1 MYIVERDEDLRWIL
15 GSAYTVAVL
24 GAHPDPKRP
33 AHYVPAYLREHGYR
47 VLPVNPKY
55 AGRELFGKRVRA
67 RLDEIDEP
75 VDVVDVFRAADKLEG
90 HLDEILAM
98 EPPPGVVWLQLGI
111 KNDAFAERLTDAGI
125 TVVQDRCMLEEHR
138 RLM

>member
-1 MYIVERDEDLRWIL
+1 MHIVERDEDLRWIL

-24 GAHPDPKRP
+24 GAHPEPERP

-47 VLPVNPKY
+47 VLPVNPRY
-55 AGRELFGKRVRA
+55 AGQELFGEPVRA
-67 RLDEIDEP
+67 RLDEIGEP
-75 VDVVDVFRAADKLEG
+75 VDVVDVFRAASRLED
-90 HLDEILAM
+90 HLEEILGM

-111 KNDAFAERLTDAGI
+111 QNDTFAERLTDAGI
-125 TVVQDRCMLEEHR
+125 TVVQDRCMLAEHR

>member
-1 MYIVERDEDLRWIL
+1 MHVVERDEDLRWIL
-15 GSAYTVAVL
+15 GSAYTVAAL

-47 VLPVNPKY
+47 VLPVNPGY
-55 AGRELFGKRVRA
+55 AGEELFGEVVRA

-75 VDVVDVFRAADKLEG
+75 VDVVDVFRGEDKLMD
-90 HLDEILAM
+90 HLEEILAM
-98 EPPPGVVWLQLGI
+98 NPPPAVVWLQKGI
-111 KNDAFAERLTDAGI
+111 RNDEFAKALTDAGI
-125 TVVQDRCMLEEHR
+125 TVVQNRCMLEEHR

>member
-1 MYIVERDEDLRWIL
+1 MHIVERDEDLRWIL
-15 GSAYTVAVL
+15 GSAYAVAVL

-33 AHYVPAYLREHGYR
+33 AHYVPAYLKKHGYR
-47 VLPVNPKY
+47 VLPVNPGY
-55 AGRELFGKRVRA
+55 AGQELFGERVRA

-75 VDVVDVFRAADKLEG
+75 VDVVDVFRGSDKLMD
-90 HLDEILAM
+90 HLEEILAM
-98 EPPPGVVWLQLGI
+98 NPPPGVVWLQQGI
-111 KNDAFAERLTDAGI
+111 KNDAFAKELTDAGI

>member
-1 MYIVERDEDLRWIL
+1 MHIVERDEDLRWIL
-15 GSAYTVAVL
+15 GSAYAVAVL

-33 AHYVPAYLREHGYR
+33 AHYVPAYLKKHGYR
-47 VLPVNPKY
+47 VLPVNPGY
-55 AGRELFGKRVRA
+55 AGQELFGERVRA

-75 VDVVDVFRAADKLEG
+75 VDVVNIFRGPDKLMD
-90 HLDEILAM
+90 HLEEILAM
-98 EPPPGVVWLQLGI
+98 NPPPGVVWLQQGI
-111 KNDAFAERLTDAGI
+111 KNDAFAKELTDAGI